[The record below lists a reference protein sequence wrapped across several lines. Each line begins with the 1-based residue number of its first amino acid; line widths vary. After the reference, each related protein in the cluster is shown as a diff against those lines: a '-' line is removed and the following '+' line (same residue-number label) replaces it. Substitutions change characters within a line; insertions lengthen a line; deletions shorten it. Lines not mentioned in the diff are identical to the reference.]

1 MYTIDH
7 MDIQLLKAFVIAAE
21 ERSFSIAAE
30 RLHITQSAV
39 SKRIALLEQ
48 QLSLVLFDRI
58 SRKVYLTES
67 GKLLLPRAKLIL
79 ETIEDTQRYMAQ
91 KSDDVSGELRLA
103 TSHHIGIHRL
113 PPVLKE
119 YRQRYPDVHLQLQ
132 FIDSEQAETL
142 LLQDKCDLAVTTL
155 PSFLDHSTFNKN
167 GTKGGPDVDHGN
179 SDIQYHK
186 LWDDPLHIVVNPQH
200 PILQQ
205 SLSQPSL
212 QTSSQLKQLLHY
224 PAILPDA
231 RTRTTQLI
239 QQYFLQHLIK
249 ATQPL
254 DVIMTTNHLD
264 AIKMMVTVGLGW
276 SVLPEKMIDDSL
288 RVLPIKSAT
297 IIRELGCLH
306 HRHRTLSNAARTM
319 LHCMRDHTE

>member
-1 MYTIDH
+1 
-7 MDIQLLKAFVIAAE
+7 MDIHLLKAFVIAAE

-48 QLSLVLFDRI
+48 QLSLILFDRVA
-58 SRKVYLTES
+58 RKVYLTES
-67 GKLLLPRAKLIL
+67 GELLLPRAKLIL
-79 ETIEDTQRYMAQ
+79 DTIEDTQRYMAQ
-91 KSDDVSGELRLA
+91 TNDDVSGELRLA

-119 YRQRYPDVHLQLQ
+119 YRQRYPNVHLQLQ

-155 PSFLDHSTFNKN
+155 PSFPHSPARSIDEHN
-167 GTKGGPDVDHGN
+167 VDDEDR
-179 SDIQYHK
+179 DIQYHK
-186 LWDDPLHIVVNPQH
+186 LWDDPLHIVASPQH

-205 SLSQPSL
+205 LPPKQRSC
-212 QTSSQLKQLLHY
+212 QLKQLLHY
-224 PAILPDA
+224 PVILPDVK
-231 RTRTTQLI
+231 TRTTQLI
-239 QQYFLQHLIK
+239 RQHLNE
-249 ATQPL
+249 ADHPL
-254 DVIMTTNHLD
+254 NVIMTSNHLD

-276 SVLPEKMIDDSL
+276 SVLPEKIIDDSL
-288 RVLPIKSAT
+288 RVLPIKNAI

-306 HRHRTLSNAARTM
+306 HRNRTLSNAARAM
-319 LHCMRDHTE
+319 LHCMQDHIYKE

>member
-1 MYTIDH
+1 MFAFRSGIYTIAH
-7 MDIQLLKAFVIAAE
+7 MDIHLLKAFVIASE

-48 QLSLVLFDRI
+48 QLSLILFDRVA
-58 SRKVYLTES
+58 RKVYLTES
-67 GKLLLPRAKLIL
+67 GELLLPRAKLIL
-79 ETIEDTQRYMAQ
+79 DTIEDAQRYMAQ
-91 KSDDVSGELRLA
+91 TNDDVSGELRLA

-119 YRQRYPDVHLQLQ
+119 YRQRYPNVHLQLQ

-142 LLQDKCDLAVTTL
+142 LLHDKCDLAVTTL
-155 PSFLDHSTFNKN
+155 PSLRARPSGSKDSGSKDSSNE
-167 GTKGGPDVDHGN
+167 DHGN

-186 LWDDPLHIVVNPQH
+186 LWDDPLQIVINAQH

-205 SLSQPSL
+205 SSP
-212 QTSSQLKQLLHY
+212 QLKQLLHY
-224 PAILPDA
+224 PAILPDV

-239 QQYFLQHLIK
+239 QQHLQQHLTDTNP
-249 ATQPL
+249 AL
-254 DVIMTTNHLD
+254 DVIMTSNHLD

-288 RVLPIKSAT
+288 RVVPLTNSIV
-297 IIRELGCLH
+297 RELGCLH
-306 HRHRTLSNAARTM
+306 HRHRTLSNSARAM
-319 LHCMRDHTE
+319 LHCMQGHAI